1 MKQEVLK
8 PIPSGP
14 GQMIECPRPIPGDSS
29 EDAYVPDRNNESES
43 DPKRIS
49 ARACQPD
56 SLNVSPETKRR

>member
-1 MKQEVLK
+1 MHQELLE

-14 GQMIECPRPIPGDSS
+14 GQMFVCPRPIPGDSS

-49 ARACQPD
+49 ARACQTD
-56 SLNVSPETKRR
+56 FLNVSPVTKR

>member
-1 MKQEVLK
+1 MHLELLEA
-8 PIPSGP
+8 IPSRS

-56 SLNVSPETKRR
+56 SLNVSPVTKR

>member
-1 MKQEVLK
+1 MYQELLES
-8 PIPSGP
+8 IPLGP

-49 ARACQPD
+49 AMVCQPD
-56 SLNVSPETKRR
+56 SLNVSPVTKR

>member
-1 MKQEVLK
+1 MHQELLE

-14 GQMIECPRPIPGDSS
+14 VQMIECPRPIPGDSS

-49 ARACQPD
+49 ARAYQPD
-56 SLNVSPETKRR
+56 SLNVSSVTKK

>member
-1 MKQEVLK
+1 MHQELLELILSV
-8 PIPSGP
+8 P

-29 EDAYVPDRNNESES
+29 EDAYVPDRNNES

-56 SLNVSPETKRR
+56 SLNVSPVTKR

>member
-1 MKQEVLK
+1 MHQELLEA
-8 PIPSGP
+8 IPSEP
-14 GQMIECPRPIPGDSS
+14 GQMIGCLRPIPGDSS

-56 SLNVSPETKRR
+56 SLNVSPVTKR

>member
-1 MKQEVLK
+1 MHLELLES
-8 PIPSGP
+8 IPSGP
-14 GQMIECPRPIPGDSS
+14 GQMIECPRPIQGDSS

-56 SLNVSPETKRR
+56 SLNVSPVTKR

>member
-1 MKQEVLK
+1 MF
-8 PIPSGP
+8 
-14 GQMIECPRPIPGDSS
+14 ECPRPNPGDSS

-56 SLNVSPETKRR
+56 SLNVSPVTKR

>member
-14 GQMIECPRPIPGDSS
+14 GSMFECPRPIPGDSS
-29 EDAYVPDRNNESES
+29 EDAYVPDRNSESES

-56 SLNVSPETKRR
+56 SLNVSPVTKR

>member
-1 MKQEVLK
+1 MHQELLE

-14 GQMIECPRPIPGDSS
+14 GQMIECSRLIPGDSS

-49 ARACQPD
+49 AMACQSD
-56 SLNVSPETKRR
+56 SLNVSPVTKR

>member
-1 MKQEVLK
+1 MHQELLK

-14 GQMIECPRPIPGDSS
+14 GQMIGCPRPIPGDSS

-56 SLNVSPETKRR
+56 SLNVSPVTKM

>member
-1 MKQEVLK
+1 MHQEVLE

-49 ARACQPD
+49 AMACQPD
-56 SLNVSPETKRR
+56 SLNVSPVTKR

>member
-1 MKQEVLK
+1 MHQELLE

-14 GQMIECPRPIPGDSS
+14 GQMIECARPIPGDSS

-49 ARACQPD
+49 VMACQPD
-56 SLNVSPETKRR
+56 SLNVSPVTKR

>member
-1 MKQEVLK
+1 MHQELLE

-29 EDAYVPDRNNESES
+29 EDAYVPDRNNESEL

-49 ARACQPD
+49 ARACQTD
-56 SLNVSPETKRR
+56 SLNVSPVTKR

>member
-1 MKQEVLK
+1 MHLELLE

-43 DPKRIS
+43 DPKRIP

-56 SLNVSPETKRR
+56 SLNESPVTKR

>member
-1 MKQEVLK
+1 MQQEVLK

-14 GQMIECPRPIPGDSS
+14 GSMFECPRLIPGDSS

-49 ARACQPD
+49 AMVCQPD
-56 SLNVSPETKRR
+56 SLNVSRVIKR

>member
-1 MKQEVLK
+1 MHQEVLE

-14 GQMIECPRPIPGDSS
+14 GQMFECPRPIPEDSS
-29 EDAYVPDRNNESES
+29 EDANVPDRNNESES

-56 SLNVSPETKRR
+56 SLNVSPVTKR

>member
-1 MKQEVLK
+1 MHQELLE

-14 GQMIECPRPIPGDSS
+14 AQMIECPRPIPGDSS
-29 EDAYVPDRNNESES
+29 EDAYVQDRNNESES

-56 SLNVSPETKRR
+56 SLNESPVTKR

>member
-1 MKQEVLK
+1 MHQELLEA
-8 PIPSGP
+8 IPSGP

-49 ARACQPD
+49 AMACQPD
-56 SLNVSPETKRR
+56 SLNESPVTKR

>member
-1 MKQEVLK
+1 MNQELLE

-14 GQMIECPRPIPGDSS
+14 GQMFECPRPIPGDSS

-49 ARACQPD
+49 ARAFQLN
-56 SLNVSPETKRR
+56 SLNVSPVTKR

>member
-1 MKQEVLK
+1 MYQELLE
-8 PIPSGP
+8 PIPSRP

-56 SLNVSPETKRR
+56 SLNVSPVTKR

>member
-1 MKQEVLK
+1 MHQELLE

-49 ARACQPD
+49 VTACQPD
-56 SLNVSPETKRR
+56 SLNVSPVTKR